1 MNRVTAKAVYFHL
14 TWSCSV
20 ARRIGGRWVSLS
32 GSASITRTR
41 GLERLY
47 PDLQMFVESGTCV
60 RRKTGEQKGVRFHVF
75 IRSSLRREVLDRHSY
90 SSGSAGLVGGQEGA
104 PLALHFHW
112 DQVIHSERKECSKMA
127 DMRGFRRALAERFL
141 AMRQSFTFTWKRER
155 NHGLTRC

>member
-1 MNRVTAKAVYFHL
+1 M
-14 TWSCSV
+14 
-20 ARRIGGRWVSLS
+20 SLS

-141 AMRQSFTFTWKRER
+141 AMREFHLYLEARKKPRSYEMLMVSLFTISKVFLPLSYRLMVR
-155 NHGLTRC
+155 SVHLF